1 MSPRSVLILAGG
13 SGTRFWPASR
23 RSRPKHLIELLP
35 GGKSLLRATVERVAP
50 ENQGNQVHVLTAED
64 QRLAVEKDLR
74 RGGLEAGVLA
84 EPAARNTGP
93 AIIWGVA
100 SLLAA
105 GRSEDEPV
113 VVLPSDAWVDDSTA
127 FRACLD
133 RAGRL
138 AQETAGIV
146 TLGVFPDRPAT
157 GYGYLEVAGDPRE
170 LAELPVTRFC
180 EKPTKEVA
188 QDFLDGGSHL
198 WNAGIFVF
206 TPSTLA
212 LVLKSVAPDLSA
224 LLSGLLHRFH
234 RGDVAGA
241 HALYEASEARSFD
254 YAVMEFAPVVHCVP
268 ARFAWSD
275 LGSWDALG
283 PLLEEAEGAS
293 FRAESVVSERSGN
306 NIVFAPGRDV
316 GLLGVHDLIV
326 VVTEEAVLVADK
338 GDAQAVRELTT
349 KLRAMGREDLL

>member
-93 AIIWGVA
+93 AIVWGVA

-157 GYGYLEVAGDPRE
+157 GYGYLEVEGDPRE
-170 LAELPVTRFC
+170 LPELPVTRFC

-188 QDFLDGGSHL
+188 QGFLDGGSHL

-254 YAVMEFAPVVHCVP
+254 YAVMEKAARVFCVP
-268 ARFAWSD
+268 GSFGWSD
-275 LGSWDALG
+275 LGSWDALA
-283 PLLEEAEGAS
+283 PLLEAAEDGQAL
-293 FRAESVVSERSGN
+293 AGDVVSVAAQN
-306 NIVFAPGRDV
+306 NVVFAPGKTV
-316 GLLGVHDLIV
+316 GLVGVEDLVV
-326 VVTEEAVLVADK
+326 VVTEDAVLVARAS
-338 GDAQAVRELTT
+338 DAQDVRSLTEQ
-349 KLRAMGREDLL
+349 LRETGREDLL